1 MLYALEMVVRDTLS
15 SAASEARVARRLG
28 VGLLDMLPEASGW
41 IWLYPEAM
49 R

>member
-1 MLYALEMVVRDTLS
+1 LYALEMVVRDTLS